1 MDFSINQVLNSSS
14 AGETNQPF
22 DSTLRETITDPNG
35 RIISYNDTDPQT
47 VNFFPEP
54 GPLPHVAGK
63 YTFTI
68 KNIGDSL
75 VNVRIE
81 YGNLPSLGTQTIT
94 TQCD

>member
-22 DSTLRETITDPNG
+22 DSTLRETMTDPNG
-35 RIISYNDTDPQT
+35 LIISYNDTDPQT
-47 VNFFPEP
+47 EP

-81 YGNLPSLGTQTIT
+81 YGNLPSLCTQTIT
-94 TQCD
+94 KQCD